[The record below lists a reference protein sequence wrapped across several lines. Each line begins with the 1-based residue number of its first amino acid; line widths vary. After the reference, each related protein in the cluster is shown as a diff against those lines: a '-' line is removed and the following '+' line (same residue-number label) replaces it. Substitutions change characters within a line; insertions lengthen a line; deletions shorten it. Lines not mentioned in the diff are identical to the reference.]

1 MPENSTLLIAIAGFA
16 VVCAGSLFI
25 LLLIILR
32 VTGRSAWTFFSL
44 LLRRGDEPS
53 TEDTSTPVPAP
64 RVNLREIAAQ
74 VDFETAVTRNVVEQ
88 DQFGANNAPP
98 LGANAQPQDAPPM
111 PNLERAKRLGTDNL
125 PRRRNQGYDQ
135 DEVFGGLLDD
145 DGDGSPDY

>member
-16 VVCAGSLFI
+16 VVCAGTLFV

-32 VTGRSAWTFFSL
+32 VTGRSAWTFFSFL
-44 LLRRGDEPS
+44 LQRGSQPAVEDESNPLPPPRRD
-53 TEDTSTPVPAP
+53 
-64 RVNLREIAAQ
+64 LREIAAQ

-88 DQFGANNAPP
+88 DQ
-98 LGANAQPQDAPPM
+98 LGANAAPLPGTSAPLQSPPPM
-111 PNLERAKRLGTDNL
+111 PNLDRAKRLGTDNL

>member
-1 MPENSTLLIAIAGFA
+1 MTDNSTLLIAIAGFA
-16 VVCAGSLFI
+16 VVCAGTLFI

-44 LLRRGDEPS
+44 LLRRGSD
-53 TEDTSTPVPAP
+53 TNIEDQTSPIPPP
-64 RVNLREIAAQ
+64 RPNLREIASQ
-74 VDFETAVTRNVVEQ
+74 IDFETAVTRNVVEQ
-88 DQFGANNAPP
+88 DQFGTNAAPP
-98 LGANAQPQDAPPM
+98 PGTSAPLQSPPPM
-111 PNLERAKRLGTDNL
+111 PNLDRAKRLGTDNL